1 MQKINK
7 TKMKQI
13 SGGALSLNGT
23 IINSLIRYINVFF
36 EIGKALGSA
45 IRRNKAGTIC
55 PV

>member
-7 TKMKQI
+7 NKMKQI

-23 IINSLIRYINVFF
+23 IINSLIRYVNVFF

>member
-7 TKMKQI
+7 NEMKQI